1 MRFQDIYEVLKNITF
16 AEMFV
21 SVNGTRMELL
31 ISVPEKNSR
40 RYENLK
46 EASK

>member
-1 MRFQDIYEVLKNITF
+1 MRFQDIYEVLKNIIF

-21 SVNGTRMELL
+21 PVNGTRMELL
-31 ISVPEKNSR
+31 ISVHVNSR